1 MNEKNTLK
9 AESENLD
16 EDMKE
21 IRQLLYK
28 AIAEIEHMAADRD
41 SYKRQLAEAL
51 DENDFLYVK
60 LLNTE
65 KEAEKSKLSSSY
77 EVKLVENKMK
87 EEIIQ
92 LQMQVRFLENRI
104 KEVQAG

>member
-1 MNEKNTLK
+1 MNEKDTLK
-9 AESENLD
+9 VESENLN

-28 AIAEIEHMAADRD
+28 AIAEIEYMAADRD

-60 LLNTE
+60 LLNAE
-65 KEAEKSKLSSSY
+65 KEAEKAELNSSY
-77 EVKLVENKMK
+77 AVKLAESKMK

-92 LQMQVRFLENRI
+92 LQMQVKFLENRI